1 MVVLVR
7 REARVSDP
15 VLIVMVA
22 VCARGVVRLAEAM
35 AVWIALRA
43 RIELARIAA
52 AAPPGT
58 EVVEQDRRG
67 GGWRF
72 RSPQQPGEGS

>member
-1 MVVLVR
+1 M
-7 REARVSDP
+7 
-15 VLIVMVA
+15 LIVMVA
-22 VCARGVVRLAEAM
+22 VCARGVVRLAEALT
-35 AVWIALRA
+35 VWIALRA

-58 EVVEQDRRG
+58 ELVEQDRQG

>member
-1 MVVLVR
+1 M
-7 REARVSDP
+7 
-15 VLIVMVA
+15 LIVMVA
-22 VCARGVVRLAEAM
+22 VCARGVLRLAEAM

-52 AAPPGT
+52 TAPPGT
-58 EVVEQDRRG
+58 EVVEQDRHG

-72 RSPQQPGEGS
+72 RSPQQQQPGESS